1 LWRGKRRFRCGERH
15 EVPLLNFAPAVRRR
29 ARLVAVGIVLALAA
43 TASAV
48 AGHGRR
54 ASDCVPLRAD
64 QSYSDAV
71 LSALAAKED
80 VWGTQLVGS
89 QQGPTYAAVRARLHP
104 LLLVGKPAGLKP
116 TRLTDSGVYYLPFG
130 RPKGTHG
137 AGAVDLHVADGSQ
150 VVSQL
155 ANGPRLT
162 VSVGLRGT
170 ERYGSCLSRLDP
182 PRLAQGYLPIL
193 ETSYADADGVRYRQE
208 SFATRI
214 PQTRS
219 LVSFMRLS
227 VDPRGTRVPRAL
239 VRFTASDRGLRRV
252 GRQLRLGK
260 RVRLLFTKGAR
271 LDGRSIVFAARK
283 PRVVY
288 VAWLNQP
295 SRVGPIRLNRATY
308 ERARRSVGAYWV
320 RRLAAGG
327 EVVVPEQRINDA
339 ERSLLIQNLL
349 MSWRYSLGN
358 SYERFSW
365 ELVDVAEVMGAYGY
379 RGVERTILQA
389 ARGAASFFPNRAAG
403 ERMTGAADYFRRY
416 GDRGYVAQ
424 MTSQFRHEL
433 DSFDRQLR
441 KSKTGLLKR
450 ERYGAD
456 ILGPIYGLH
465 AQVLVLQGLRGMSE
479 VWART
484 GYPRLAVEAADVATR
499 LEAGLRAAV
508 AAAKQTLPDG
518 SVFVPIALVDGKEK
532 AYDKLTAGKRGS
544 YWNLVMPYVLASGF
558 FRPHS
563 ADALGLLRYMQL
575 HGSRFLGLVRF
586 SPHTG
591 VTNPG
596 YEGPGSDDVYGTN
609 VARFLADNDQPDQLV
624 LSLYGKLGAGM
635 TENTFVSGE
644 GSSIAPLS
652 RKYYRS
658 MHRPPNSANNAFFL
672 EALRLTLAHET
683 TDASGSPRGLE
694 LAYSTPRSWLEP
706 GKRIEVRRLQTSF
719 GRLSYTIDAGPS
731 AVRVSLDV
739 PAGLAGPLRLRL
751 RLPAGQ
757 QLGAVTV
764 GGVPVDRFAD
774 PETLDLSGLTG
785 HVELVA
791 QREAASAIATR

>member
-1 LWRGKRRFRCGERH
+1 MKSSH
-15 EVPLLNFAPAVRRR
+15 ANRR
-29 ARLVAVGIVLALAA
+29 ALGVVGIVLALAA

-89 QQGPTYAAVRARLHP
+89 QQGPTYAAVRAYLHP

-162 VSVGLRGT
+162 VSVGARGT

-182 PRLAQGYLPIL
+182 PRLAQNYLPIL

-219 LVSFMRLS
+219 LVSFVRLS
-227 VDPRGTRVPRAL
+227 VDPRGTRVRRAF
-239 VRFTASDRGLRRV
+239 VRFTASDRGLMRV

-260 RVRLLFTKGAR
+260 GARLLFSKGAR
-271 LDGRSIVFAARK
+271 MDGRSIVFAARR

-288 VAWLNQP
+288 VAWLNEP
-295 SRVGPIRLNRATY
+295 RRTRPVRLNRATY
-308 ERARRSVGAYWV
+308 ERARRSVAAYWV

-327 EVVVPEQRINDA
+327 DVVVPEQRINDA

-389 ARGAASFFPNRAAG
+389 ARGAATFFPNRAAG

-416 GDRGYVAQ
+416 GDRGYVVQ

-441 KSKTGLLKR
+441 RSKTGLLKR

-484 GYPRLAVEAADVATR
+484 GYPRLAVEAADVANR
-499 LEAGLRAAV
+499 LEVGLRAAV
-508 AAAKQTLPDG
+508 AAAKTTLPDG

-532 AYDKLTAGKRGS
+532 PHDKLTASKRGS
-544 YWNLVMPYVLASGF
+544 YWNLVMPYVLASAF

-591 VTNPG
+591 VTNPS

-652 RKYYRS
+652 RRYYRS

-672 EALRLTLAHET
+672 EALRLTLVHET

-706 GKRIEVRRLQTSF
+706 GKRVEVRRLQTSF
-719 GRLSYTIDAGPS
+719 GRLSYSIDAAPS

-757 QLGAVTV
+757 RLGAVTI
-764 GGVPVDRFAD
+764 GGVPFDRFAD
-774 PETLDLSGLTG
+774 PETLDLTGLTG

-791 QREAASAIATR
+791 QRAAAAALAAR